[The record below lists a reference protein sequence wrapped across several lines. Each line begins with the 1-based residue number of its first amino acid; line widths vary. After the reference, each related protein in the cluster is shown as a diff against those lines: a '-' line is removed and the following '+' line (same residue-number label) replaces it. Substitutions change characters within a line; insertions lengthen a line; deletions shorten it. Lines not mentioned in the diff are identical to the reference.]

1 MELHDSTRPQLR
13 RGWAMMIAMTIGTR
27 AGVRLIDDHEIIGVA
42 LEHALAGSQT
52 LRYLDRADTVACA
65 LSAQPAADIAV
76 LDLRLADESS
86 PVQNVHALSDAGCTV
101 VVYTSGESP
110 YLIRLAA
117 QAPIAGLVRKSA
129 PLTELVT
136 ALKHCAQGD
145 LAFST
150 DWAAAILGD
159 QGLDQVGLSPRERE
173 VLVLLAAGVPTKA
186 AAAQLGIAIPT
197 LEVHLARLRDKYARI
212 GRPAQQR
219 SDLVLR
225 ALEDGYLPLP
235 YEPPAAGSRSDDLG
249 VDRDYHRSTLRAALL
264 AARRQCG
271 SVRLGRVAGSC
282 GRRRTAAR
290 CRARQ
295 HTTCSRMGLVRR
307 SRCRAGTA
315 GNGVGCRGRSG

>member
-1 MELHDSTRPQLR
+1 
-13 RGWAMMIAMTIGTR
+13 MTTSSR
-27 AGVRLIDDHEIIGVA
+27 ADVRLIDDHELVGVA
-42 LEHALAGSQT
+42 LERALADSAT
-52 LRYLDRADTVACA
+52 LRYLGRADTVDEA
-65 LSAQPAADIAV
+65 LADQSPADVVV
-76 LDLRLADESS
+76 LDLRLADGSS
-86 PVQNVHALSDAGCTV
+86 PVQNVHALTAAGAAV

-136 ALKHCAQGD
+136 ALERCARGD
-145 LAFST
+145 LTFST

-159 QGLDQVGLSPRERE
+159 TGLDEVGLSPRERE

-197 LEVHLARLRDKYARI
+197 LEVHLARLRDKYARV

-235 YEPPAAGSRSDDLG
+235 YVTPADHDTP
-249 VDRDYHRSTLRAALL
+249 H
-264 AARRQCG
+264 
-271 SVRLGRVAGSC
+271 
-282 GRRRTAAR
+282 
-290 CRARQ
+290 
-295 HTTCSRMGLVRR
+295 
-307 SRCRAGTA
+307 
-315 GNGVGCRGRSG
+315 